1 MEMRK
6 WLWITLS
13 AAAAAGSIL
22 LLRKQNPSDQN
33 LAGQTA
39 LITGGSRGLG
49 FILARELLKEGCR
62 VAICA
67 RDAEELE
74 RAKIDLVCRG
84 GEVLAV
90 PCDVSQKAQVKE
102 MIALVTERF
111 GAVDILINNAGIISV
126 APIQN
131 TTIDDFERA
140 HEVIFWGIL
149 YPTLALLPQMLARRS
164 GRIVNITSIGG
175 KVSVPHL
182 LPYGTA
188 KFAAVGFSEGLRA
201 EVANSGVSVT
211 TIVPGLMRTGS
222 YFHALFGGRHRKEY
236 TWFSLGSTLPLI
248 TIDAERAARQ
258 IIKAAKRREAVR
270 ILSIPAQ
277 ILARLHGLFPG
288 LTTRLVG
295 QASALLLPS
304 PSQGKTDPIP
314 GLVVQRTL
322 TGPMEKVLNR
332 VTVLGERAAEKF
344 QQMPKF

>member
-6 WLWITLS
+6 WLWITLG
-13 AAAAAGSIL
+13 AVGAAGSIL
-22 LLRKQNPSDQN
+22 LLRKQNPADRN

-49 FILARELLKEGCR
+49 FILARELVKEGCR

-67 RDAEELE
+67 RDAEELD
-74 RAKIDLVCRG
+74 RAKIDLTCRG

-90 PCDVSQKAQVKE
+90 PCDVSQEAEVHK
-102 MIALVTERF
+102 MIAVVTERF
-111 GAVDILINNAGIISV
+111 GPVDILINNAGIISV

-131 TTIDDFERA
+131 TTIDDFKRA
-140 HEVIFWGIL
+140 HEVMFWGNL
-149 YPTLALLPQMLARRS
+149 YPTLALLPQMLERRR

-201 EVANSGVSVT
+201 EVANNGISVT

-258 IIKAAKRREAVR
+258 IIEAAKRREAVR

-277 ILARLHGLFPG
+277 VLARLHGLFPG
-288 LTTRLVG
+288 LATRLVS
-295 QASALLLPS
+295 QVSALLLPA

-314 GLVVQRTL
+314 GFIIQRTL
-322 TGPMEKVLNR
+322 TSTMEKVLKR
-332 VTVLGERAAEKF
+332 MTVLGERAAEKF
-344 QQMPKF
+344 QQMPKI